1 MKKNDGPRELIRQ
14 AVVSRNFEP
23 VEQLL
28 KQCNIFI
35 RNDKGEIREWVD
47 IVENIANSWDL
58 IPKK

>member
-1 MKKNDGPRELIRQ
+1 MKKNDGPQELIRQ

-28 KQCNIFI
+28 KQCSVFI